1 MVRAWYAQATDWI
14 GMHACMGVG
23 RVDVGCM
30 GPGLWGGWGCGYHI
44 RNVWDMSQHWER
56 SIPQVQVRH
65 LGTTPSRSTVMQAV
79 TTSDVRHATTHI
91 SNV

>member
-1 MVRAWYAQATDWI
+1 MVRAWYAQATDWMC
-14 GMHACMGVG
+14 MHACMGVG